1 MYLVNGGALHNLQR
15 IKGHRTLET
24 LMIYVNLAKQLTTV
38 AEEANRVS
46 PLGALL
52 NSRQE
57 QKHRMVRLGSN

>member
-15 IKGHRTLET
+15 ITGHRTLET

-38 AEEANRVS
+38 AEEASRVS

-57 QKHRMVRLGSN
+57 QKRRMVRLRSN